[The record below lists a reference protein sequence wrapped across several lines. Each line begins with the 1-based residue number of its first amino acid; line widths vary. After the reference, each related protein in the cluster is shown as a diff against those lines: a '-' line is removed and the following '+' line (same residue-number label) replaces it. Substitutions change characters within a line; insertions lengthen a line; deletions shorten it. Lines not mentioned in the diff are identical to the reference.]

1 MCSLEVT
8 VENRGHP
15 LHYEFERLTSSFS
28 ERRFA
33 VLLNDMFSSDFQTWS
48 GSIAASRFDS
58 CLKNVSSL
66 FHSVIYLFSRCLD
79 AIFCIIVVA
88 RLSLFPRQ
96 WINKAVQSYLVWLFF
111 FFLADRLRFLQQEQQ
126 KETRDART
134 CCSDVSSTHR
144 YLSTNTQ

>member
-1 MCSLEVT
+1 MSLKDSRAPSASDASPFCSMT
-8 VENRGHP
+8 CFRQISRRGQDPSQHHA
-15 LHYEFERLTSSFS
+15 LIH
-28 ERRFA
+28 
-33 VLLNDMFSSDFQTWS
+33 V
-48 GSIAASRFDS
+48 
-58 CLKNVSSL
+58 CKNVSSL